1 MAVIY
6 DLTDTW
12 NNAGISW
19 NGVKL
24 NVTDSASAA
33 GSKLLDLQIGGAS
46 KFTVGKT
53 GTVTATGLIES
64 TTGGFRFPDGT
75 TQTTASAGNVGTVTS
90 VTGAG
95 SVSGLTLTGNVTSSG
110 SLTLGGTLSLTSGNV
125 TSALGFTPYNATN
138 PAGYTTNVGTVTSVS
153 GAGTVSGLTL
163 TGSITGSG
171 SLTLGGTLSLTSG
184 NVTTALGYTPYNAT
198 NPAGYITSSALS
210 PYLTSATAATTYQPL
225 DGDLTAIAAL
235 AGTVGLIRK
244 TAANTYSLD
253 TDTYLTGI
261 TSSQVT
267 TALGYTPYNAT
278 NPSGYLS
285 TVSLTTNVT
294 GTLPVAN
301 GGTGATTAAGALTSL
316 GAYPASNPSGYT
328 SNTGT
333 VTGVTGTAPIAS
345 SGGTAP
351 VISIDAATTSLPGSM
366 SAADKTKLDG
376 IATNA
381 NNYVLPKATATT
393 LGGVEVFDA
402 TVQTVA
408 ANAVS
413 STAARTYGVQLNAAD
428 QMVVNVPWTDT
439 ASGGTVTSVD
449 LIAGTGVS
457 VSGGPITS
465 SGSITV
471 TNTAPDQVV
480 SITAGSNVVVTG
492 SYPSFTVA
500 VPGGGGGGGSVSSV
514 DASGGTTGLTFSGG
528 PITSAGILTL
538 AGTLDLDNG
547 GTGATTA
554 SGARTNLGAAAS
566 GANADITS
574 MTGITGGISSPDF
587 VQFDTTATVTPATGR
602 LYFNDGEGGLAYTL
616 KGGNVVQEVG
626 QSQQVLVYNGT
637 GATLTKG
644 QVVYSNGAQGQR
656 PTVALALATSDAT
669 SARTLGIVA
678 ESIANG
684 AEGWVTSLGIIE
696 NIDTSAFT
704 AGAQLYLSGATAG
717 GLTATKPY
725 APIHMVYVA
734 RCIKS
739 NASSGRLFVTVQI
752 GYEMDELHD
761 VSAQSPSNN
770 DGLFYNTS
778 TSLWEKKSIVTA
790 LGYTPYDSANPTG
803 YITSS
808 ALTPYLTSATA
819 ATTYQP
825 LDGDLTAIAALAGT
839 SGIVR
844 KTAADTYTLDTATYL
859 TGITSGQVTTALG
872 FTPYDASNPAGYT
885 TNTGTVTGVTG
896 TAPIV
901 SSGGAAPA
909 ISITAATTSAAG
921 SMSSADKTKLDG
933 IATSANNYVLPK
945 ATATALGGVE
955 VFDATVQTVAANAVS
970 TTAARTYGV
979 QLNAADQMVVNV
991 PWVDTNSGGTVTSV
1005 GGTGTVNGIT
1015 LTGTVTSS
1023 GSLTLGG
1030 TLSGVN
1036 LATQVTGTLPVANGG
1051 TGATTLAANNVLLG
1065 NGTSALQAVAPGT
1078 AGNVLTSNGTTWTSA
1093 PATGGGGGA
1102 VSYTQNI
1109 QSADY
1114 TLVLGDAGK
1123 QIFHPVSDT
1132 SRRTYTIPS
1141 NASVAFPIGTVV
1153 LFSVENNGQAVTVAI
1168 TSDTLVFGNGTTGNV
1183 VIPANQTL
1191 MAIKVTATKWM
1202 ANYLYQTGE
1211 KYQLPQSIAVAHDF
1225 TPFITAYPWGV
1236 SGFGAKYSNPATL
1249 PTGSG
1254 RGVAFSPAG
1263 DAMAVAHSSS
1273 PRITAYPWSGSG
1285 FGTKFANPATLP
1297 PASGTGVAFNPLGN
1311 AIAVTDVNTPE
1322 ITAYPWS
1329 GSGFGTKF
1337 ANPAT
1342 LPTGGGN
1349 GVAFSPAGDAIAVV
1363 HPNSPRITAYP
1374 WSGSG
1379 FGTKFANPATA
1390 LPWTGYGVAFNPTG
1404 DAIAVA
1410 HGESPAVTVYSW
1422 SSSGFGTK
1430 FANPTTVPSNEAY
1443 GVTFSPSGDTIA
1455 VAHFEPP
1462 YISAYPWS
1470 GSGFGTKYANPSTTP
1485 TNRGRSVAFSPGGNS
1500 IAVAHLNTP
1509 FVTAYPWSVS
1519 GFGTKFADPATLPT
1533 GDAYGVAFTI
1543 NP

>member
-1 MAVIY
+1 MAFIY

-12 NNAGISW
+12 NNAAISFNGI
-19 NGVKL
+19 KL
-24 NVTDSASAA
+24 NATDTASAA
-33 GSKLLDLQIGGAS
+33 GSKLADLQINGAS
-46 KFTVGKT
+46 KFSVGKT

-64 TTGGFRFPDGT
+64 TTGGFKFPDGT
-75 TQTTASAGNVGTVTS
+75 TQTTASAGGTVTS
-90 VTGAG
+90 VSGAG
-95 SVSGLTLTGNVTSSG
+95 TVSGLTLTGSVTSSG

-125 TSALGFTPYNATN
+125 TTALGFTPYNATN

-153 GAGTVSGLTL
+153 GTGTVSGLSL
-163 TGSITGSG
+163 TGGVTTSG
-171 SLTLGGTLSLTSG
+171 ALTLGGTLSLTSG
-184 NVTTALGYTPYNAT
+184 NVTDALGFTPYNAT

-210 PYLTSATAATTYQPL
+210 PYLTSATASTTYQPL

-235 AGTVGLIRK
+235 SGTVGLIRK
-244 TAANTYSLD
+244 TAANTYLLD

-261 TSSQVT
+261 TSGQVT

-285 TVSLTTNVT
+285 TVSLTSNVT
-294 GTLPVAN
+294 GTLPIAN

-316 GAYPASNPSGYT
+316 GAYPATNPAGYT
-328 SNTGT
+328 TNTGT
-333 VTGVTGTAPIAS
+333 VTGVTGAAPIVS

-381 NNYVLPKATATT
+381 NNYVLPKATATA

-439 ASGGTVTSVD
+439 ASGGTVTSVN
-449 LIAGTGVS
+449 LTAGTGVS

-492 SYPSFTVA
+492 TYPDFTVA
-500 VPGGGGGGGSVSSV
+500 VPGGGGGGGNVSSV

-528 PITSAGILTL
+528 PITSAGTLTL

-602 LYFNDGEGGLAYTL
+602 LYFNDGEGGLSYTL

-637 GATLTKG
+637 GATLNKG

-739 NASSGRLFVTVQI
+739 NASSGRLFVTVQN

-761 VSAQSPSNN
+761 VSAQSPENN
-770 DGLFYNTS
+770 DGLFYNTT

-790 LGYTPYDSANPTG
+790 LGYTPYNATNPSG

-808 ALTPYLTSATA
+808 ALTPYLTSATAATTYQPLDGDLTAIAALAGTSGIVRKTAADTYTLDTNTYLTGITSGQVTTALGFTPYDAANPSGYITSSALSPYLTSATA

-872 FTPYDASNPAGYT
+872 FTPYNATNPAGYT
-885 TNTGTVTGVTG
+885 TNT
-896 TAPIV
+896 
-901 SSGGAAPA
+901 
-909 ISITAATTSAAG
+909 
-921 SMSSADKTKLDG
+921 
-933 IATSANNYVLPK
+933 
-945 ATATALGGVE
+945 
-955 VFDATVQTVAANAVS
+955 
-970 TTAARTYGV
+970 
-979 QLNAADQMVVNV
+979 
-991 PWVDTNSGGTVTSV
+991 GTVTSV
-1005 GGTGTVNGIT
+1005 GGTGTVNGLT
-1015 LTGTVTSS
+1015 LTGTVTST
-1023 GSLTLGG
+1023 GNITLGG

-1036 LATQVTGTLPVANGG
+1036 LTSQVTGTLPVGNGG
-1051 TGATTLAANNVLLG
+1051 TGAATLAANNVLLG

-1078 AGNVLTSNGTTWTSA
+1078 AGNVLTSNGTTWTSSA
-1093 PATGGGGGA
+1093 AAGGGGA
-1102 VSYTQNI
+1102 VSYPQNI
-1109 QSADY
+1109 QSANY

-1132 SRRTYTIPS
+1132 APRIYTIPA

-1153 LFSVENNGQAVTVAI
+1153 LFTVENGGSSVTVSI
-1168 TSDTLVFGNGTTGNV
+1168 TSDTLVFGNGTTGSV
-1183 VIPANQTL
+1183 LVPANQTL
-1191 MAIKVTATKWM
+1191 MAIKVTSTKWM
-1202 ANYLYQTGE
+1202 ANYLYQTGN
-1211 KYQLPQSIAVAHDF
+1211 KATTTVIAVGHS
-1225 TPFITAYPWGV
+1225 TSPSVTAYPWNSTTGFGTKYNNPATLPTGDYAESV
-1236 SGFGAKYSNPATL
+1236 AFSPAGGSIAVTNFVTSPYIFAYPFSFDGFGTKYANPSSLPSSIPHSVAFSPQSNAIALALDGTPFINAYQWSNSTGFGTKYGNPGTLPTSAGRGIAFSPAGNAIVMGAETSPRIIAYEWSGSGFGARYSNPATLPTGFGNSAAFNPAGDAVALGHSTSPRVSVYPWNSTTGFGTKYADPATLPSGTASGVAFHPSGNALALAVGSNPFVDIYSWSASGFGTRFSNPATL

-1254 RGVAFSPAG
+1254 NACTFSPAG
-1263 DAMAVAHSSS
+1263 DAFAIAHGTS
-1273 PRITAYPWSGSG
+1273 PFITAYPWNSITG
-1285 FGTKFANPATLP
+1285 FGTK
-1297 PASGTGVAFNPLGN
+1297 
-1311 AIAVTDVNTPE
+1311 
-1322 ITAYPWS
+1322 Y
-1329 GSGFGTKF
+1329 

-1342 LPTGGGN
+1342 LPTG
-1349 GVAFSPAGDAIAVV
+1349 
-1363 HPNSPRITAYP
+1363 
-1374 WSGSG
+1374 SGAS
-1379 FGTKFANPATA
+1379 
-1390 LPWTGYGVAFNPTG
+1390 V
-1404 DAIAVA
+1404 
-1410 HGESPAVTVYSW
+1410 
-1422 SSSGFGTK
+1422 
-1430 FANPTTVPSNEAY
+1430 AY
-1443 GVTFSPSGDTIA
+1443 GIV
-1455 VAHFEPP
+1455 
-1462 YISAYPWS
+1462 
-1470 GSGFGTKYANPSTTP
+1470 
-1485 TNRGRSVAFSPGGNS
+1485 
-1500 IAVAHLNTP
+1500 
-1509 FVTAYPWSVS
+1509 
-1519 GFGTKFADPATLPT
+1519 
-1533 GDAYGVAFTI
+1533 
-1543 NP
+1543 